1 MFSRSGKA
9 TINEYVAF
17 KETHD
22 AIAEEN
28 EDVPEEVV
36 KEQLK
41 ADLRGE
47 ETNALKN
54 YLDKQIKQVEQEKNQ
69 EETQE
74 TTQGGGK
81 PWVPAPEL
89 KPQGTRGNLSMFR
102 SVPRERINAREE

>member
-36 KEQLK
+36 KE
-41 ADLRGE
+41 
-47 ETNALKN
+47 
-54 YLDKQIKQVEQEKNQ
+54 
-69 EETQE
+69 
-74 TTQGGGK
+74 
-81 PWVPAPEL
+81 
-89 KPQGTRGNLSMFR
+89 
-102 SVPRERINAREE
+102 

>member
-17 KETHD
+17 KEAHD
-22 AIAEEN
+22 SIAEEN

-54 YLDKQIKQVEQEKNQ
+54 YLDKQIKQVENEKPQ
-69 EETQE
+69 DDSHD
-74 TTQGGGK
+74 TTLGSGR
-81 PWVPAPEL
+81 PWVRAPEL
-89 KPQGTRGNLSMFR
+89 KPQGVRGNLSMFR
-102 SVPRERINAREE
+102 SVPRQRINAREE